1 MKYWGSYDGISS
13 QNELHYAI
21 TFQPREL
28 FNRIPMPAKT
38 AFAINAN
45 VTKTKDI
52 CFDLILLNIF
62 YINLYKNK
70 NIFQSFSKFLI

>member
-13 QNELHYAI
+13 QNELHYTI

-38 AFAINAN
+38 AFAINFN

-52 CFDLILLNIF
+52 CFDFILLNIF
-62 YINLYKNK
+62 YINLYKN
-70 NIFQSFSKFLI
+70 